1 MINIKSRRG
10 TDLAKRILS
19 INSTNRG
26 STGRIMGQITKLARE
41 AGYDTFMAYGRG
53 DEPSDEK
60 SIKIGRKVDIYWH
73 GLVTRV
79 TGRHGFSSKKSTK
92 IFLEKVDKIE
102 PDLIHL
108 HNIHG
113 YYLNIELLFRYI
125 KEKRIPVIWTLHDCW
140 AFTGH
145 CAHFDYVGCD
155 KWKTGCYKCPQLRTY
170 PRSLF
175 VDHSEESYRKKKELL
190 ENVENMTLVTPSK
203 WLKDLVGESFLRH
216 HQTIVINNGIDTNVF
231 SPMASKKSSFGISE
245 DKFVILGV
253 AAKFTSRKGLKYF
266 LETADKLDK
275 DSVIFL
281 IGLNRKQLRSLPKN
295 IIGIE
300 RTENIERLAE
310 AYSMADVFVNP
321 TLEDNFPTTNIE
333 ALACGTPVITFRTG
347 GSPETID
354 DTCGLIVDKSD
365 TERLLNAIEI
375 VRKKGKGEYTK
386 NCRKRVI
393 ENFDSNG
400 RFREYIE
407 LYKEILS
414 K

>member
-1 MINIKSRRG
+1 M
-10 TDLAKRILS
+10 AKRILS

-26 STGRIMGQITKLARE
+26 STGRIMAQITKLARE
-41 AGYDTFMAYGRG
+41 AGYDAYMAYARG
-53 DEPSDEK
+53 NEPSDEK
-60 SIKIGRKVDIYWH
+60 SIKIGRKIDVYWH

-79 TGRHGFSSKKSTK
+79 TGKHGFSSKRATKS
-92 IFLEKVDKIE
+92 FLEKVDEIK

-145 CAHFDYVGCD
+145 CAYFDFAGCE
-155 KWKTGCYKCPQLRTY
+155 KWKNQCCECPQIHTY
-170 PRSLF
+170 PKSLF
-175 VDHSEESYRKKKELL
+175 IDYSRRAYERKEKLFIGLKNL
-190 ENVENMTLVTPSK
+190 TIVTPSY
-203 WLKDLVGESFLRH
+203 WLKDLVGQSFLKDYR
-216 HQTIVINNGIDTNVF
+216 TIVINNGVDTTIFAPTNVDK
-231 SPMASKKSSFGISE
+231 SKYGVASE
-245 DKFVILGV
+245 DFVILGV
-253 AAKFTSRKGLKYF
+253 AAQFTPRKGLKYF
-266 LETADKLDK
+266 IELSEKLASDTK
-275 DSVIFL
+275 LFL
-281 IGLNRKQLRSLPKN
+281 VGLNDEQIKSLPES
-295 IIGIE
+295 IIGMK
-300 RTENIERLAE
+300 RTENIEQLAE
-310 AYSMADVFVNP
+310 LYSMADVFVNP
-321 TLEDNFPTTNIE
+321 TLEDNFPTTNLE

-407 LYKEILS
+407 LYKDILS

>member
-1 MINIKSRRG
+1 M
-10 TDLAKRILS
+10 T
-19 INSTNRG
+19 
-26 STGRIMGQITKLARE
+26 QITKLARD
-41 AGYDTFMAYGRG
+41 AGYDAYMAYGRG

-79 TGRHGFSSKKSTK
+79 TGKHGFSSKKATK
-92 IFLEKVDKIE
+92 SFLEKVDAIK

-145 CAHFDYVGCD
+145 CAYFDYVGCN
-155 KWKTGCYKCPQLRTY
+155 KWKTGCYECPQLHTY

-175 VDHSEESYRKKKELL
+175 ADHSEQSYLKKKELF

-203 WLKDLVGESFLRH
+203 WLKDLVGESFLRNY
-216 HQTIVINNGIDTNVF
+216 QTIIINNGVDTEVF
-231 SPMASKKSSFGISE
+231 FPKAWKKSSFGISE

-253 AAKFTSRKGLKYF
+253 AAQFSPRKGLKFF
-266 LETADKLDK
+266 LEIAEKLDEN
-275 DSVIFL
+275 SVIFL
-281 IGLNRKQLRSLPKN
+281 IGLNKKQVKSLPKN
-295 IIGIE
+295 ITGIE
-300 RTENIERLAE
+300 RTENIERLVE

-321 TLEDNFPTTNIE
+321 TLEDNFPTTNLE

-347 GSPETID
+347 GSPESID
-354 DTCGLIVDKSD
+354 DYTGIVVEKGD
-365 TERLLNAIEI
+365 TEGLLNAIEI
-375 VRKKGKGEYTK
+375 VRKRGKEEYTK
-386 NCRKRVI
+386 NYRKRVI
-393 ENFDSNG
+393 ERYDSKNK
-400 RFREYIE
+400 FREYIE
-407 LYKEILS
+407 LYKGIFFRS
-414 K
+414 F